1 MDLEEVKMEE
11 EETVEDV
18 ILSYFNQKRNK
29 DLPFIDYSIFDII
42 IKKISTKEDVL
53 NICSCDDDVKKK
65 ASKNKISN

>member
-29 DLPFIDYSIFDII
+29 D
-42 IKKISTKEDVL
+42 
-53 NICSCDDDVKKK
+53 
-65 ASKNKISN
+65 